1 MPVSYI
7 DVRFSRRLGEPVGE
21 PIPPLE
27 RSPSAAVR
35 LCPPSSGAP
44 SHPRAVRSAGGR
56 GDPDRACGAALRRQ
70 PRGLCAGLERSAPV
84 GRVGPSEIAVGLL
97 APPRDSGRG
106 AMTAAV
112 ILGSRCSTAA
122 LAVVAAIVRPL
133 RQPVR
138 VAADH
143 LPVGMHRDN
152 RAVRLDAATSDDGG
166 RLSALRDADRPNATS
181 MGTRPAP
188 IDPRMEQE
196 TRKSSA
202 AADQRAIAA
211 KERLG
216 VGAIPPAASAPSLR
230 SGSKQT
236 A

>member
-1 MPVSYI
+1 
-7 DVRFSRRLGEPVGE
+7 
-21 PIPPLE
+21 
-27 RSPSAAVR
+27 
-35 LCPPSSGAP
+35 
-44 SHPRAVRSAGGR
+44 
-56 GDPDRACGAALRRQ
+56 
-70 PRGLCAGLERSAPV
+70 
-84 GRVGPSEIAVGLL
+84 
-97 APPRDSGRG
+97 
-106 AMTAAV
+106 MTAAV

-143 LPVGMHRDN
+143 LPVDMHRDN
-152 RAVRLDAATSDDGG
+152 HAVRLDAATSDDGG

-216 VGAIPPAASAPSLR
+216 GGAIPPAASAPSLR